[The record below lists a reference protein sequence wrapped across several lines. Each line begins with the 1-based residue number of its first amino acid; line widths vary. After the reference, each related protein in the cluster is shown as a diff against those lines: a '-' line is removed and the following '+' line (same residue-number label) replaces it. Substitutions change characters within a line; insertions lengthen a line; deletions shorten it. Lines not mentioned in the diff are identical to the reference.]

1 MIRCQNCGEEVEEGR
16 GSCPRCGRPLTAAPT
31 ADEAGAGRTA
41 STVALQ
47 TRVER
52 EAAGGASAASS
63 APLSS
68 FGQSKDVADGSRRVA
83 LTVMGIAAVVV
94 VGAIL
99 LLLTPVGVKLGLR
112 APAPTGERRLEG
124 AIRPGSPEFEQIRER
139 LVVEF
144 DPNENAGIG
153 PTALGPWAVNMKP
166 VVRNFTGR
174 TVSGLEFHASGV
186 DLSGRVIRER
196 TFISEEEIEPNK
208 VFTPNIGVNF
218 PQDNKPAN
226 LKLELTGIRFK

>member
-1 MIRCQNCGEEVEEGR
+1 MIRCQNCGEGVEEGG
-16 GSCPRCGRPLTAAPT
+16 GSCPRCGRPVADAAQAEAGAAPT
-31 ADEAGAGRTA
+31 T
-41 STVALQ
+41 ALQ
-47 TRVER
+47 TYVER
-52 EAAGGASAASS
+52 ERAAPAAA

-68 FGQSKDVADGSRRVA
+68 FGESKDAADGSRRVA
-83 LTVMGIAAVVV
+83 LTVMAVAAVVV

-112 APAPTGERRLEG
+112 SPAPTGERRLEG
-124 AIRPGSPEFEQIRER
+124 AVRPGAPEFEQVRER

-144 DPNENAGIG
+144 NPDENADIG
-153 PTALGPWAVNMKP
+153 PTALGPWAVIMKP

-186 DLSGRVIRER
+186 DLSGRTIRER

-208 VFTPNIGVNF
+208 VFAPNIAVNF
-218 PQDNKPAN
+218 PQDDKPAN
-226 LKLELTGIRFK
+226 LRLELTGVRFK